1 MARLAETCSHV
12 GAVLHWVETA
22 VRVRNDTPS
31 TSKENRWLMPTP
43 VKDIPYLELCNID
56 FTTPKRQSTV
66 LTCTTN
72 TSMNTPTKDRAKIVS
87 HPMLRGKS
95 FP

>member
-43 VKDIPYLELCNID
+43 VKDIPYLEPC
-56 FTTPKRQSTV
+56 
-66 LTCTTN
+66 
-72 TSMNTPTKDRAKIVS
+72 MNTRPSWLQGRELWRYGRGRKEEGEQSIYVQ
-87 HPMLRGKS
+87 PMLNISGIII
-95 FP
+95 